1 MPDPLGNFAIGAVA
15 NWEVDVWKK
24 LRNSSKAAV
33 DRYLATVEGKNF
45 VVTNLVA
52 EIANSYYELLALD
65 NQLDIIRQ
73 TIKIQKNALEVVKIQ
88 KEAARSTELAVQKF
102 QAEVLSTQNKEY
114 EILQQIKETENKINF
129 LLGRYPQEIPRDK
142 SVFMTKILQMFT
154 RIPSQLLANR
164 PDIKQAELE
173 LDASKLDVKI
183 ARAEFFPKFEISAG
197 VGLEAFK
204 PTYLVKIPESLLY
217 NLAADMAAPLINRN
231 AIKAEF
237 ANANARQIQS
247 LYEYEKTV
255 LGAYLEV
262 NTQISNIDNLQ
273 KNFSM
278 QNQQVQALNK
288 AIDAA
293 NDLFKAARADYFEVL
308 MTQRDV
314 LEAKLDLIET
324 KQKQLASVVQIYR
337 SLGGGWK

>member
-142 SVFMTKILQMFT
+142 SVFMTKILQMF
-154 RIPSQLLANR
+154 IQ
-164 PDIKQAELE
+164 
-173 LDASKLDVKI
+173 
-183 ARAEFFPKFEISAG
+183 EFRLSF
-197 VGLEAFK
+197 
-204 PTYLVKIPESLLY
+204 
-217 NLAADMAAPLINRN
+217 
-231 AIKAEF
+231 
-237 ANANARQIQS
+237 
-247 LYEYEKTV
+247 
-255 LGAYLEV
+255 
-262 NTQISNIDNLQ
+262 
-273 KNFSM
+273 
-278 QNQQVQALNK
+278 
-288 AIDAA
+288 
-293 NDLFKAARADYFEVL
+293 
-308 MTQRDV
+308 
-314 LEAKLDLIET
+314 
-324 KQKQLASVVQIYR
+324 
-337 SLGGGWK
+337 

>member
-1 MPDPLGNFAIGAVA
+1 MASN
-15 NWEVDVWKK
+15 
-24 LRNSSKAAV
+24 RH
-33 DRYLATVEGKNF
+33 
-45 VVTNLVA
+45 
-52 EIANSYYELLALD
+52 
-65 NQLDIIRQ
+65 
-73 TIKIQKNALEVVKIQ
+73 
-88 KEAARSTELAVQKF
+88 
-102 QAEVLSTQNKEY
+102 
-114 EILQQIKETENKINF
+114 
-129 LLGRYPQEIPRDK
+129 LGR
-142 SVFMTKILQMFT
+142 ILV
-154 RIPSQLLANR
+154 L
-164 PDIKQAELE
+164 
-173 LDASKLDVKI
+173 
-183 ARAEFFPKFEISAG
+183 
-197 VGLEAFK
+197 
-204 PTYLVKIPESLLY
+204 
-217 NLAADMAAPLINRN
+217 
-231 AIKAEF
+231 
-237 ANANARQIQS
+237 QS

-278 QNQQVQALNK
+278 QNQQVLALNK